1 MENNVKWVLKE
12 TTHRPPIHQAAIYK
26 TITSNVLSMFT
37 QYNLRLLHTVCTYV
51 WTYRLPIVYIYSQGI
66 RFNKRP
72 VALGNGVYIV
82 NWQKR
87 RTQLTFRVTI
97 KPANPPPP
105 QQQQTGNKIQY
116 CTLLEK
122 QFDNHGIFIS
132 YLVMV
137 WSECRTSLTFT
148 ATHQQI
154 FVEI

>member
-1 MENNVKWVLKE
+1 MYVLIVS
-12 TTHRPPIHQAAIYK
+12 P
-26 TITSNVLSMFT
+26 LFT
-37 QYNLRLLHTVCTYV
+37 
-51 WTYRLPIVYIYSQGI
+51 YIA
-66 RFNKRP
+66 KRP

-132 YLVMV
+132 YLVMGL
-137 WSECRTSLTFT
+137 E
-148 ATHQQI
+148 
-154 FVEI
+154 

>member
-1 MENNVKWVLKE
+1 M
-12 TTHRPPIHQAAIYK
+12 
-26 TITSNVLSMFT
+26 
-37 QYNLRLLHTVCTYV
+37 
-51 WTYRLPIVYIYSQGI
+51 

-132 YLVMV
+132 YLVMGLEWMSYIVDFHCNPSTNIRWNLNFRRFFSYSVGLSIQNGCVRQANMTSHFYILYKLV
-137 WSECRTSLTFT
+137 WHPWFRCC
-148 ATHQQI
+148 QI
-154 FVEI
+154 HLYEYIRIRFEYICL